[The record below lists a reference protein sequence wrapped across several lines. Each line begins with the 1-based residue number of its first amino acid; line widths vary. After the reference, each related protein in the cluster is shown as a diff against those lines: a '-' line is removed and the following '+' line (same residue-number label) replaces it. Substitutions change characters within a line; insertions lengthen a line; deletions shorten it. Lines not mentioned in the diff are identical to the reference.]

1 MLATLGAAASQT
13 VLLAPTLHLV
23 ATDRSKSQSAAAIEE
38 IDFLMSDVGVV
49 VGRCAGRWMQEGY
62 IGVYRR
68 LHYRDYGPLL
78 ASNPH

>member
-1 MLATLGAAASQT
+1 MDTYAIKKANAGALIT
-13 VLLAPTLHLV
+13 IPIFWRAPQPHFHGL
-23 ATDRSKSQSAAAIEE
+23 EE
-38 IDFLMSDVGVV
+38 VDFSMSDVGVV
-49 VGRCAGRWMQEGY
+49 VGRCADRGMQEGY